1 MVTIGRDREEI
12 ANGVVQLRFVG
23 ESDDSNEI
31 GALALAQSLEGLVE
45 LTRELNSSGEFGSG
59 PTPILR
65 VRPPSEGSFVIEALV
80 WLQANPIT
88 GTGVALAG
96 VAGVAGAKQVGTAAG
111 KAVVDAVSVGIRR
124 LRGEQPVDFERLAD
138 GDVKVKWPDDSV
150 SEVRKET
157 WDKLQQMKR
166 PTRKALQKLLTPLDG
181 EASKLELRDATV
193 DASTEEILKKPAE
206 AVARREDYLEAS
218 IEIDPPFENERF
230 FETEARIRSLD
241 FDNNK
246 KWRIETT
253 DEGNRQATI
262 EDTAFLATLDRPGQ
276 AIHKNDIFW
285 IKVREVH
292 AKERGHNATT
302 EWNVIEVRRTKRG
315 EISDNS
321 EDSSPSADSA

>member
-1 MVTIGRDREEI
+1 MATVGRDREEI

-23 ESDDSNEI
+23 ESGDDNEI
-31 GALALAQSLEGLVE
+31 GALELAQSLEGLVA
-45 LTRELNSSGEFGSG
+45 LTKELNSSGEFGSG
-59 PTPILR
+59 PAPVLR

-88 GTGVALAG
+88 GTGLGLAG
-96 VAGVAGAKQVGTAAG
+96 VAAAAGAKQIGTGAG
-111 KAVVDAVSVGIRR
+111 KAIVDAISVGIRR

-138 GDVKVKWPDDSV
+138 GDVKVKWPDNSV
-150 SEVRKET
+150 SEVRTET

-166 PTRKALQKLLTPLDG
+166 PTRQALQKLLTPLNG
-181 EASKLELRDATV
+181 EASKLELRDAPV
-193 DASTEEILKKPAE
+193 EASTEQILARPAE

-218 IEIDPPFENERF
+218 VEPDPPFEEERI

-241 FDNNK
+241 FDNNR

-253 DEGNRQATI
+253 NEGSRQATI

-285 IKVREVH
+285 IKVREIH

-302 EWNVIEVRRTKRG
+302 EWIVIEVRRTKRG
-315 EISDNS
+315 EVD
-321 EDSSPSADSA
+321 DSTGDSPASAITG